1 VSFTI
6 PTSEDIFALQCSPTI
21 RYMKNAIRDF
31 FLYDRSYQG
40 GISLYMEHGKSQSLQ
55 KQLNLQD
62 HNHDLQMILFEEL
75 RRMAEIPDPV
85 FNHLMASAVQ
95 SMPVVTEEPVSP
107 LPLPEIITPKVKEPV
122 APPKKANPIKNRSR
136 KKTKQ

>member
-1 VSFTI
+1 MTYYSYRSF
-6 PTSEDIFALQCSPTI
+6 
-21 RYMKNAIRDF
+21 YMKQKIHDF

-40 GISLYMEHGKSQSLQ
+40 GISIYMQFGKSLSLQ

-75 RRMAEIPDPV
+75 RLMGEIPDPV

-95 SMPVVTEEPVSP
+95 PLPVVMEEPVDP
-107 LPLPEIITPKVKEPV
+107 LALPAIVTEKVTDPV
-122 APPKKANPIKNRSR
+122 PQAKKANPSGKKNQG
-136 KKTKQ
+136 KQVKAKG